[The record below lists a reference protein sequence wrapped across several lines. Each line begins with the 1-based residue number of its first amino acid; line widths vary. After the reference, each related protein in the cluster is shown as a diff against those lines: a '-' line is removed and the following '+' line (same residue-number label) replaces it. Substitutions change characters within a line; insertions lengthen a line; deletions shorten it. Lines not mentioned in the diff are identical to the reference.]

1 MSVLNEFAK
10 YDAMSTEELNEILRQ
25 DFLHPGDELLDADA
39 ILYISRLL
47 AAREGDD
54 LTYDTEASWQNF
66 RQKFIV
72 SDFARPDE
80 GKTISRADTTRSHT
94 KKKASIRTLRILLI
108 AVVITAMLAGATYAA
123 GILGWLPKWNS
134 DHFSF
139 SPVEETSDTGDCT
152 TLEEA
157 LARHNAPSNIVPRYL
172 PDGYEQVEFNYTS
185 APGAYTTIDC
195 IFSDGIGFISL
206 AYCIDYS
213 SDHSIFT
220 KDEEHPEIYTVCGID
235 HYIMTNVGQH
245 SAVWQ
250 NGNFECN
257 LYGFESREELI
268 KTIDS
273 MY

>member
-25 DFLHPGDELLDADA
+25 DFLNPGDELLDADA
-39 ILYISRLL
+39 ILYISRIL
-47 AAREGDD
+47 ADREDD
-54 LTYDTEASWQNF
+54 NLAYDAEASWQTF

-72 SDFARPDE
+72 SDFTRPEEDITSSHA
-80 GKTISRADTTRSHT
+80 KKQHPHTTHKSP
-94 KKKASIRTLRILLI
+94 IRTLRILLI
-108 AVVITAMLAGATYAA
+108 AAVITAVLVGATYAA
-123 GILGWLPKWNS
+123 GIFGWLPKWNS

-157 LARHNAPSNIVPRYL
+157 LARHNAPPNIVPRYL
-172 PDGYEQVEFNYTS
+172 PDGYEQVEFHYS
-185 APGAYTTIDC
+185 SVPGAYTTIDC
-195 IFSDGIGFISL
+195 IYSDGKDFISL
-206 AYCIDYS
+206 SYFVFHAEV
-213 SDHSIFT
+213 HSLFT
-220 KDEEHPEIYTVCGID
+220 KDEGTPEIYSSGGID
-235 HYIMTNVGQH
+235 HYIVTNVGQH
-245 SAVWQ
+245 SAIWQ

-257 LYGFESREELI
+257 LYGFQNRDELI

>member
-123 GILGWLPKWNS
+123 GVLGWLPKWNS

-139 SPVEETSDTGDCT
+139 SPVEETSDSGDCT

-172 PDGYEQVEFNYTS
+172 PDGYEQVECKYTPV
-185 APGAYTTIDC
+185 PGIYATIDC
-195 IFSDGIGFISL
+195 IYSDGVNLLQFC
-206 AYCIDYS
+206 YTVFYS
-213 SDHSIFT
+213 NDHSLFT
-220 KDEEHPEIYTVCGID
+220 KDEGQPEIYTIGGID
-235 HYIMTNVGQH
+235 HYIMTNVGQY

-250 NGNFECN
+250 NGNFECT
-257 LYGFESREELI
+257 LYGFQSREELI